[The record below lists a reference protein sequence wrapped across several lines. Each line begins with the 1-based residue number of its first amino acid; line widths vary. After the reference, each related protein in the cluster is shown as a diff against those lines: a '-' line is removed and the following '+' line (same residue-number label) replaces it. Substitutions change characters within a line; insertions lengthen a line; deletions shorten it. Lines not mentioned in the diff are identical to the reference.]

1 MVKVL
6 DELTPD
12 QIQQAEKDKADGKV
26 SRRKALPATYGSPTL
41 GRKLMVEPDKR
52 TLGWC
57 KVKKDYADGS
67 DSMDLVPIGAWHGN
81 GRKAG
86 WWSPILL
93 AVRNEEEG
101 TLQAVCKCMS
111 GFTDQFYK
119 DLNVTYSPDG
129 PNTTFEKPW
138 EYESALTPESIS
150 CLDWADGSLVYC
162 EGSLGVEVCGCYVES
177 CLYCC

>member
-1 MVKVL
+1 MAKVPEEKLSPLHMVTHVVRG
-6 DELTPD
+6 LT
-12 QIQQAEKDKADGKV
+12 
-26 SRRKALPATYGSPTL
+26 L
-41 GRKLMVEPDKR
+41 EPDKR

-101 TLQAVCKCMS
+101 TLQAVCKCMT

-119 DLNVTYSPDG
+119 DLTVKYSPEG

-138 EYESALTPESIS
+138 EYESALTPYSTS
-150 CLDWADGSLVYC
+150 PFSFHADWSLV
-162 EGSLGVEVCGCYVES
+162 
-177 CLYCC
+177 

>member
-1 MVKVL
+1 MVFPHSIL
-6 DELTPD
+6 LT
-12 QIQQAEKDKADGKV
+12 A
-26 SRRKALPATYGSPTL
+26 
-41 GRKLMVEPDKR
+41 EPDKR

-93 AVRNEEEG
+93 ALRNEEEG
-101 TLQAVCKCMS
+101 TLQAVCKCIS

-119 DLNVTYSPDG
+119 DLNVTYSPEG

-138 EYESALTPESIS
+138 DYESALTPESS
-150 CLDWADGSLVYC
+150 TLLERADDSLVYC
-162 EGSLGVEVCGCYVES
+162 KRSLGGEVCGCDVEP
-177 CLYCC
+177 CVYCCDGSRE